1 MTAFMDFRQRTK
13 FRSREVCQIKIPE
26 NRIKVCFHF
35 LKKVYPIYCK
45 SAVLYKGFSGSLT
58 MIRPVPRESVDYY
71 NVFPTAGFNCLYTKS
86 ISNINSLITNSKPSY

>member
-1 MTAFMDFRQRTK
+1 MTAFMDFRQPTK
-13 FRSREVCQIKIPE
+13 FRSREACQIKIPE

-45 SAVLYKGFSGSLT
+45 SAVLYKRFSGSLT
-58 MIRPVPRESVDYY
+58 MIRPVPRKSVDYY
-71 NVFPTAGFNCLYTKS
+71 KVFPVDGFNCLYTKS